1 MEVDAGRG
9 AGGLGGELV
18 DEPADLAQCART
30 LVLQHLVQNCY
41 KNSAIAFAA
50 ALPQENPL
58 DAATLEDMD
67 QRARISKLL
76 IDGQIMDGV
85 ALADQLIARR
95 AGKFRKEAVRTAF
108 PELYFR
114 LGCQHFVELVRT
126 RCPENALLFA
136 QQTLASYGTDSGNM
150 DVLQD
155 ITVLLAYEDPE
166 RSPNG
171 ALMAPE
177 KRELL
182 AADLNI
188 VLYKFC
194 VSRPSSLHSAPTSKT
209 PANMGGLEVALRQLE
224 VCGNLSTPPFNLEQ
238 ALK

>member
-9 AGGLGGELV
+9 AGVMGGAHFE
-18 DEPADLAQCART
+18 EPADLAQCARA

-50 ALPQENPL
+50 SLPEENSL

-67 QRARISKLL
+67 QRARISMLL
-76 IDGQIMDGV
+76 NDGQIMDGV
-85 ALADQLIARR
+85 ELADQLIARR
-95 AGKFRKEAVRTAF
+95 AGKFRKEAVRMAF

-114 LGCQHFVELVRT
+114 LGCQHFVELVRA
-126 RCPENALLFA
+126 RCPENALKFA
-136 QQTLASYGTDSGNM
+136 QQTLASYGSDSGNM

-188 VLYKFC
+188 VLYRFC
-194 VSRPSSLHSAPTSKT
+194 VSRTSSLHSASPPKS
-209 PANMGGLEVALRQLE
+209 PANMGGFEVALRQLE
-224 VCGNLSTPPFNLEQ
+224 VCGSLSTPPFNLEQ